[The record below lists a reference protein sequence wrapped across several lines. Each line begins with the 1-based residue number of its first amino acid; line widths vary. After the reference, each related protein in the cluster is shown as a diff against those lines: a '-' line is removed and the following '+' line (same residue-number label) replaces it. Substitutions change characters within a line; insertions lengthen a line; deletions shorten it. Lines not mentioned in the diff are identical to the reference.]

1 MYLNRQKEFFDIFEN
16 MQYQNLIKV
25 KTADI
30 FCNNNIPNR
39 CVTHDFE
46 NIYYDDRDHL
56 SIEGA
61 RLVTKK
67 IINDYK
73 LYINK

>member
-1 MYLNRQKEFFDIFEN
+1 MYLNRQKEFFDIIEN